1 MDLKAFIAGMPK
13 AELHMHLEG
22 ALEPSL
28 VRTIATRNNLT
39 IPSSLTER
47 TSGYD
52 FHDLTSF
59 LAIYYPN
66 MAVLQTEEDFCD
78 LAWSYL
84 SKAHSQNVVHTE
96 MFFDPQAHTSRGVP
110 FPTVIRGYRQA
121 IVKAERE
128 LGISASLIMCFLRDM
143 DAGYAMATLME
154 ALPYK

>member
-1 MDLKAFIAGMPK
+1 MDMKNFIAGMPK

-28 VRTIATRNNLT
+28 VRALAERNGMPV
-39 IPSSLTER
+39 PSSAKER
-47 TSGYD
+47 TSGWD

-66 MAVLQTEEDFCD
+66 MAVLQTEQDFYD

-96 MFFDPQAHTSRGVP
+96 MVILPLLLLLLLLLPIRPCLSCPSPDLCAH
-110 FPTVIRGYRQA
+110 
-121 IVKAERE
+121 
-128 LGISASLIMCFLRDM
+128 
-143 DAGYAMATLME
+143 
-154 ALPYK
+154 

>member
-1 MDLKAFIAGMPK
+1 MDLKPFIAGMPK

-28 VRTIATRNNLT
+28 VRTLAERNHMPVP
-39 IPSSLTER
+39 PSAKER
-47 TSGYD
+47 TSGWD

-84 SKAHSQNVVHTE
+84 SKAHSQSVVHTE
-96 MFFDPQAHTSRGVP
+96 MVTQSCALASRSCS
-110 FPTVIRGYRQA
+110 T
-121 IVKAERE
+121 K
-128 LGISASLIMCFLRDM
+128 SL
-143 DAGYAMATLME
+143 
-154 ALPYK
+154 

>member
-1 MDLKAFIAGMPK
+1 MPK

-28 VRTIATRNNLT
+28 VRTLAERNHMPVP
-39 IPSSLTER
+39 PSAKER
-47 TSGYD
+47 KSGWD

-96 MFFDPQAHTSRGVP
+96 MVTQPHCICFSRP
-110 FPTVIRGYRQA
+110 
-121 IVKAERE
+121 
-128 LGISASLIMCFLRDM
+128 
-143 DAGYAMATLME
+143 DAT
-154 ALPYK
+154 KFW

>member
-1 MDLKAFIAGMPK
+1 MTMDLKTFITGMPK

-28 VRTIATRNNLT
+28 VRALAERNHLPVP
-39 IPSSLTER
+39 PSAKER
-47 TSGYD
+47 TSGWD

-96 MFFDPQAHTSRGVP
+96 MVIPARAFPSRSSSTKGSVVLRP
-110 FPTVIRGYRQA
+110 ASSHEPRCA
-121 IVKAERE
+121 ISDGHQGLSPGHRE
-128 LGISASLIMCFLRDM
+128 GTA
-143 DAGYAMATLME
+143 
-154 ALPYK
+154 

>member
-1 MDLKAFIAGMPK
+1 MDLKTFIAGMPK

-28 VRTIATRNNLT
+28 VRALAERNRMSVPT
-39 IPSSLTER
+39 SAKEQ
-47 TSGYD
+47 TSGWD

-66 MAVLQTEEDFCD
+66 MAVLQTEEDFRD

-96 MFFDPQAHTSRGVP
+96 M
-110 FPTVIRGYRQA
+110 
-121 IVKAERE
+121 
-128 LGISASLIMCFLRDM
+128 ASLSSLPSLRR
-143 DAGYAMATLME
+143 AYPPT
-154 ALPYK
+154 